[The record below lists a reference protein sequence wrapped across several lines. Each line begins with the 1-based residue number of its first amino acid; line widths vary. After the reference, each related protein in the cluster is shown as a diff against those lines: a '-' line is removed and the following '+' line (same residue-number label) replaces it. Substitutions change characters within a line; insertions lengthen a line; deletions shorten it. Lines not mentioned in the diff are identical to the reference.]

1 MNSRE
6 RVLAAINL
14 SKPDKVPL
22 MHSPLPGALIKY
34 GERLIEVFR
43 RYPQDFGPSEFKIP
57 KPEELPADYRAGV
70 HRDGWG
76 TVWSSTV
83 DGIHGQVVDYPI
95 KTVEDYSTYELPKPS
110 QDLKKYKDELRRHVE
125 DLKAKGFFVMLGFD
139 PGNFFER
146 LQWLRGFRNLMVDL
160 IKSRKELEEFA
171 DRLLEYCLFSLQT
184 VLEAKPDA
192 VSFGDDWGA
201 QDRLMINPSLW
212 RGFFKPRYR
221 CMFKLVHDNYAY
233 VYFHSDG
240 HILDIIP
247 DLMEIGVDV
256 LNPQFSCHDLERL
269 ADTVK
274 GEICISSDVDRQYIL
289 PRGTA
294 EEVDGYVKTVVELFG
309 CRNNGGLIGRG
320 EVNIDVPLENV
331 EAMYRAFIKYG
342 KYNWYSN
349 ASI

>member
-14 SKPDKVPL
+14 SKPDRVPL

-34 GERLIEVFR
+34 GERLIEIFR
-43 RYPQDFGPSEFKIP
+43 KYPHDFGPSEFTIP

-76 TVWSSTV
+76 TLWSSTV

-95 KTVEDYSTYELPKPS
+95 KTVEDYLTYEFPKLPQEAEEYKS
-110 QDLKKYKDELRRHVE
+110 RLKKYVE

-160 IKSRKELEEFA
+160 IRGCRELDTFT
-171 DRLLEYCLFSLQT
+171 DSLLEYSLRSIQL

-192 VSFGDDWGA
+192 ISFADDWGT
-201 QDRLMINPSLW
+201 QDRLMINPNLW
-212 RGFFKPRYR
+212 RSFFKPRYR
-221 CMFKLVHDNYAY
+221 CMFKLVHDYDAY

-240 HILDIIP
+240 HIIDIIP
-247 DLMEIGVDV
+247 DLYEIGVDV
-256 LNPQFSCHDLERL
+256 LNPQFSCHRLEEL
-269 ADTVK
+269 VDAIK
-274 GEICISSDVDRQYIL
+274 GRICISSDIDRQYVL
-289 PRGTA
+289 PRGSP
-294 EEVDGYVKTVVELFG
+294 EEVEDYVKKVVELFG
-309 CRNNGGLIGRG
+309 YGNNGGLIGRG
-320 EVNIDVPLENV
+320 EVNIDVPLESV
-331 EAMYRAFIKYG
+331 EAMYKAFLKYG
-342 KYNWYSN
+342 MYKW
-349 ASI
+349 

>member
-14 SKPDKVPL
+14 SKPDRVPL
-22 MHSPLPGALIKY
+22 MHSPLPGAIIKY
-34 GERLIEVFR
+34 GEQLIEIFR
-43 RYPQDFGPSEFKIP
+43 RYPHDFGPSEFTVP
-57 KPEELPADYRAGV
+57 KHEELPADYKAGV

-95 KTVEDYSTYELPKPS
+95 KTVEDYSTYEFPQPR
-110 QDLKKYKDELRRHVE
+110 DLEKYMNQLKRYVD

-146 LQWLRGFRNLMVDL
+146 LQWLRGFRNLMIDL
-160 IKSRKELEEFA
+160 IKNRRVLEAFA

-192 VSFGDDWGA
+192 VSFADDWGT
-201 QDRLMINPSLW
+201 QDRLMISPSLW

-221 CMFKLVHDNYAY
+221 RMFKLIHDYDAY

-240 HILDIIP
+240 YIVDIIP
-247 DLMEIGVDV
+247 DLVEIGVDV
-256 LNPQFSCHDLERL
+256 LNPQFSCHNLEQL
-269 ADTVK
+269 AGMVK
-274 GEICISSDVDRQYIL
+274 GKISISSDIDRQYVL
-289 PRGTA
+289 PRGTP
-294 EEVDGYVKTVVELFG
+294 EEVEGYVKRVVELFG
-309 CRNNGGLIGRG
+309 YGNNGGLIGRG

-342 KYNWYSN
+342 KYNWK
-349 ASI
+349 I